1 MPDQDTAEFRP
12 TPSRTASTPWVIAAV
27 LACGV
32 AAGAAWW
39 FWLRPAEPPAVPAPV
54 VSAPAARPAPAP
66 APEPVASAPM
76 AEASGPQNRVEAL
89 APADT
94 TLPAL
99 AESDQRVTELLG
111 ELLGK
116 DKVMTYL
123 LTDGFVRRVVATVD
137 NLGRA
142 HAPSR
147 MWPVQPSPERFVV
160 DGAAGGAGAANGA
173 ANSNA
178 TAPAESNGPT
188 TVSATNAARYT
199 PLLAFAE
206 AVPME
211 PAVALYARLYPLF
224 QQAYEELGYPKRYF
238 NDRLV
243 AVLDHL
249 LQAPEPQGP
258 LRVKLTPVNTEV
270 TNLRPW
276 VRYEYVDPA
285 LESLSSGQ
293 KIMVRMGSA
302 NELRAKALIRDLRKR
317 VATSEVARK

>member
-12 TPSRTASTPWVIAAV
+12 APARTAPAPWLVAAV

-39 FWLRPAEPPAVPAPV
+39 FWWRPVEPPAAPPPV
-54 VSAPAARPAPAP
+54 VSAPAAP
-66 APEPVASAPM
+66 APEPVASAPLP
-76 AEASGPQNRVEAL
+76 EASGPQNPVDAL
-89 APADT
+89 ARADSA
-94 TLPAL
+94 LPAL
-99 AESDQRVTELLG
+99 AESDKRVGELLAELLG
-111 ELLGK
+111 R

-147 MWPVQPSPERFVV
+147 MWPVPPTPQRFVV
-160 DGAAGGAGAANGA
+160 DGEADGS
-173 ANSNA
+173 SNA
-178 TAPAESNGPT
+178 PT
-188 TVSATNAARYT
+188 TVSASNAARYT

-224 QQAYEELGYPKRYF
+224 QQAYEELGYPRRYF

-243 AVLDHL
+243 AMLDHL
-249 LQAPEPQGP
+249 LQAPEPQAP

-276 VRYEYVDPA
+276 VRYEYADPA

-293 KIMVRMGSA
+293 KILVRMGPA
-302 NELRAKALIRDLRKR
+302 NEARAKALIRDLRKR
-317 VATSEVARK
+317 VATSEIARK

>member
-12 TPSRTASTPWVIAAV
+12 APVRTSSAPWVMAAV
-27 LACGV
+27 LACAV

-39 FWLRPAEPPAVPAPV
+39 FWLRPVEPLAVPPPV
-54 VSAPAARPAPAP
+54 VSTAPAP
-66 APEPVASAPM
+66 APEPGASAPM
-76 AEASGPQNRVEAL
+76 AEASGPQNLVDAL
-89 APADT
+89 APADAA
-94 TLPAL
+94 LPAL
-99 AESDQRVTELLG
+99 AESDKRVSELLG
-111 ELLGK
+111 ELLGR

-160 DGAAGGAGAANGA
+160 DGAGDGAAAG
-173 ANSNA
+173 SN
-178 TAPAESNGPT
+178 TPA

-211 PAVALYARLYPLF
+211 PAVSLYARLYPLF

-258 LRVKLTPVNTEV
+258 LRVQLTQVNTEL

-276 VRYEYVDPA
+276 VRYEFVDPA
-285 LESLSSGQ
+285 LESLSRGQ
-293 KIMVRMGSA
+293 KILVRMGPA
-302 NELRAKALIRDLRKR
+302 NEARAKALIRDLRKR
-317 VATSEVARK
+317 VATSAVARN